1 MIVLPIYNQEDDDTP
16 AEWSLLELNGEL
28 LAPKKDPEGDSMEL
42 GKIKFDSE
50 VCVFSSIYVYTN
62 SLRSLRIARMDVK
75 AFSNY
80 PIE

>member
-50 VCVFSSIYVYTN
+50 VCAFSSIYSN
-62 SLRSLRIARMDVK
+62 SLRSLRIARMDVE
-75 AFSNY
+75 A
-80 PIE
+80 